1 MHVYGLIVF
10 IDTVQLMQK
19 YNLLKYFEDDIIW

>member
-1 MHVYGLIVF
+1 MHVYDLIVC

-19 YNLLKYFEDDIIW
+19 YNPLKYFEDDIIW